1 MVKKFHLEP
10 ARLMRGVTIP
20 LKAMEV
26 KLADLEKKWA
36 KVEGLDHKIADLEK
50 HIRKLRRSM
59 SQLPRPVRSKGQ
71 EVRYHEVRQWETLS
85 GIAKVHDL
93 TLKGLCRLNQI
104 TPETIIRPGQRLLLS
119 SGR

>member
-10 ARLMRGVTIP
+10 ARLMPGMAIP

-36 KVEGLDHKIADLEK
+36 KVEGLEHKTVDLEK
-50 HIRKLRRSM
+50 HIRKLRGSM
-59 SQLPRPVRSKGQ
+59 SQLPRPVSTKGQ
-71 EVRYHEVRQWETLS
+71 EVRYHEVRQGKTLS

-93 TLKGLCRLNQI
+93 ALKDLCRLNQI
-104 TPETIIRPGQRLLLS
+104 TPETIIGPGQRRLLS